1 MAERNELIACAMD
14 FASYL
19 VSKEK
24 DIDRIILYGSVAKD
38 NFDGDSDID
47 IFIDADKKNA
57 KKLIKLQDNY
67 SNTKKYREWQLKGIK
82 NAFSII
88 TGKLDS
94 KEWKDLKRSMIN
106 SGIILYGKYKADGE
120 KVSQYALFS
129 FENIKPDK
137 KRVSIYRTLFGF
149 KQGSKEYKGI
159 TEKMNA
165 LRAGKG
171 CLLVPAESANELK
184 KFFQEKK
191 VTVKIFDL
199 WSDIKL

>member
-1 MAERNELIACAMD
+1 MAERNELVAYAMD

-38 NFDGDSDID
+38 NFDEDSDID
-47 IFIDADKKNA
+47 IFIDTDKKNA

-67 SNTKKYREWQLKGIK
+67 YNTKKYREWQLKGIK

-88 TGKLDS
+88 TGKLDGE
-94 KEWKDLKRSMIN
+94 EWKDLKRSMIN
-106 SGIILYGKYKADGE
+106 SGIMLYGKYKADGE
-120 KVSQYALFS
+120 KISQYVLFS

-137 KRVSIYRTLFGF
+137 KRVSVYRTLFGF
-149 KQGSKEYKGI
+149 KQGSREYKGMA
-159 TEKMNA
+159 EKINA
-165 LRAGKG
+165 TRTGKG
-171 CLLVPAESANELK
+171 CLLVPAEYANDLK
-184 KFFQEKK
+184 KFFQGKK
-191 VTVKIFDL
+191 VTAKIFDL